1 MDRKMWAMISNL
13 FSPFDPVPPSLL
25 DEWFVER
32 PDRRIE
38 RLVSLLS
45 PDKLPGQ
52 HILVGQPA
60 SGKSSELTK
69 LASELRKQY
78 DALVIRFDMTDNT
91 DVERANPVE
100 VIFLMGAAIFK
111 AAAAEL
117 SDRRQPNRQLLENL
131 KSGLE
136 TLVHTHTANKKFEVN
151 LDKLLAGLI
160 VFGGAA
166 LAGPIGAA
174 AGFTI
179 SSGTSKTVQTL
190 AQRFIPFR
198 FTSGTNTQVVR
209 RLEVEPDVEAMI
221 DGLNAII
228 DDVTQRA
235 EQPLVLLV
243 DGLDK
248 LRDPDII
255 SLNFLEKQFLS
266 GPNCSVLYTGPLDL
280 LYSPQFG
287 SVRARFRIVPYS
299 HVKLYDRHHPNA
311 VAPDAYDVM
320 RQVVYRRLE
329 SEQFEPEAII
339 VPDVLHL
346 LINGSG
352 GVMRDLIRLMQSA
365 TLEAELAGKDRIEER
380 EAKRVLNE
388 LRRQLMAQL
397 TPDYHEVLQH
407 VHETHQ
413 RAGGDE
419 GEKCDLMLR
428 NDIVLGYVNDDIW
441 FDAHAALTPEPW

>member
-1 MDRKMWAMISNL
+1 MTRNMWVTIGNI
-13 FSPFDPVPPSLL
+13 FSPDPVPPSLL

-32 PDRRIE
+32 PDQMVAY
-38 RLVSLLS
+38 LMSLLS
-45 PDKLPGQ
+45 PDRLPGQ

-69 LASELRKQY
+69 LASELRKQH

-111 AAAAEL
+111 GATAEL
-117 SDRRQPNRQLLENL
+117 PAGRQPNRRLLENL

-136 TLVHTHTANKKFEVN
+136 SLVQTHTANQKFEIN

-166 LAGPIGAA
+166 LAGPLGAA
-174 AGFTI
+174 AGLAI
-179 SSGTSKTVQTL
+179 SSDTSKTVQTL
-190 AQRFIPFR
+190 AQKFMPFR

-221 DGLNAII
+221 EGLNAII
-228 DDVTQRA
+228 DDVHMQA
-235 EQPLVLLV
+235 ERPLVLLV

-248 LRDPDII
+248 LRDPEVI
-255 SLNFLEKQFLS
+255 SLNFLEKKFLN
-266 GPNCSVLYTGPLDL
+266 GPKCSVLYTGPLDL
-280 LYSPQFG
+280 YYSPQFG
-287 SVRARFRIVPYS
+287 EVRARFPIVPYP
-299 HVKLYDRHHPNA
+299 HVKLHDRHNPNA
-311 VAPDAYDVM
+311 LDDGAYDVM

-329 SEQFEPEAII
+329 AEQLEPEAII
-339 VPDVLHL
+339 APDVLNL
-346 LINGSG
+346 LIKGSG
-352 GVMRDLIRLMQSA
+352 GVMRDLIRLIQSA
-365 TLEAELAGKDRIEER
+365 ALRAELAGKDSIEEP

-397 TPDYHEVLQH
+397 TPDYHEVLNR
-407 VHETHQ
+407 VRDTHQ

-428 NDIVLGYVNDDIW
+428 NDIVLGYINDDIW